1 MTNRLM
7 SFTFKYGALIFI
19 GLVILFFSFQSPY
32 FFTYSN
38 LTDILRSISIV
49 TFVAIG
55 VTISL
60 MVDGFDLSVGSTV
73 SLSTVLTA
81 TMMVWYEMPLIVVII
96 VPIAVGAIIG
106 LVNALLI
113 VKIRIPDLLATLAVM
128 YIVSGIHK
136 TYTKGYSIYNNMPL
150 SDGTTAPGKILKD
163 FLWIGQGKLLG
174 VPFSV
179 ILMLLAVLVM
189 HLFFKYTRWGR
200 QMIMTGGNEEAA
212 RLSGLRVK
220 RVRTLAYVLSGVFA
234 AVGGILFAAR
244 IGSGQIDAGAP
255 MLMESVAAVF
265 VGYSVLAAGRPNII
279 GTFFG
284 AVLMGV
290 MVNGLTMM
298 NVQYYTTDIIKGA
311 VLVLALAVTFI
322 HLNRKKRS

>member
-1 MTNRLM
+1 MKNLLLP
-7 SFTFKYGALIFI
+7 FTFKYGALVFI
-19 GLVILFFSFQSPY
+19 GLVVLFFSFQSEY

-55 VTISL
+55 LTISL
-60 MVDGFDLSVGSTV
+60 TIDGFDLSVGATV

-81 TMMVWYEMPLIVVII
+81 TLMVWYEMPLIVVLII
-96 VPIAVGAIIG
+96 PLVAGALIG
-106 LVNALLI
+106 LLNALLI
-113 VKIRIPDLLATLAVM
+113 VKVRIPDLLATLAVM
-128 YIVSGIHK
+128 YIVNGIHK

-150 SDGTTAPGKILKD
+150 QDGSTAPGVMNKD
-163 FLWIGQGKLLG
+163 FLWIGQGKLFG
-174 VPFSV
+174 VPFPV
-179 ILMLLAVLVM
+179 ILMLLAVIAV
-189 HLFFKYTRWGR
+189 HVFFNYTRWGR
-200 QMIMTGGNEEAA
+200 QLIMTGGNEEAA

-220 RVRTLAYVLSGVFA
+220 RVRTLAYVASGVFA
-234 AVGGILFAAR
+234 SIGGILFASR

-265 VGYSVLAAGRPNII
+265 VGYSVFAAGRPNII

-290 MVNGLTMM
+290 LVNGLTMM
-298 NVQYYTTDIIKGA
+298 NVQYYTTDIIKGS

-322 HLNRKKRS
+322 HLNRRKT